1 MWMYLI
7 ALSFELKIIKNID
20 FLFYFFCHNMK
31 KGEVIQ
37 IINNMTDFYKEIVD
51 GAYGNVT
58 FGYGM

>member
-1 MWMYLI
+1 M
-7 ALSFELKIIKNID
+7 
-20 FLFYFFCHNMK
+20 FYFFCHNMK